1 MFNFSR
7 EGKEV
12 AILCKETGTDETTL
26 EQKTAAENAAV
37 VESASARPDALTGI
51 HQALEALQELFDK
64 QISRN
69 QNQMKMFD
77 ALYRE
82 MKDYKEDFLL
92 EALHKP
98 IISNLIALHDSF
110 AMLEAQLESIM
121 AANKSF
127 RTHKKLQQFQ
137 QNMENARV
145 ELEEVLYRMDVTPY
159 EEHPAK
165 LDRKLHKTLKVIPAA
180 TPQQDW
186 QVAEVHKIGFH
197 WRERIFRPEEVTI
210 FRWAPPAETNAAET
224 TSNSEKEEGR
234 NE

>member
-26 EQKTAAENAAV
+26 EPKTAAENAAV
-37 VESASARPDALTGI
+37 VESASAQPDALAGI
-51 HQALEALQELFDK
+51 HQTLEALQELFEK

-210 FRWAPPAETNAAET
+210 FRWAPPAETNDAET

>member
-1 MFNFSR
+1 MFNISR

-12 AILCKETGTDETTL
+12 AILYKETGTDETTL
-26 EQKTAAENAAV
+26 GPKTAAENTAV
-37 VESASARPDALTGI
+37 VEPASAQPDALAGI
-51 HQALEALQELFDK
+51 HQTLAALQELFDK

-82 MKDYKEDFLL
+82 MKDYKEGFLL

-110 AMLEAQLESIM
+110 AMLEAQLNSIM

-127 RTHKKLQQFQ
+127 RTHKKMQQFQ

-197 WRERIFRPEEVTI
+197 WREKIFRPEEVTI

-224 TSNSEKEEGR
+224 TANSEKEEGT

>member
-12 AILCKETGTDETTL
+12 AILCKETGIDETTL
-26 EQKTAAENAAV
+26 ESKTAAENVIV
-37 VESASARPDALTGI
+37 VEPDALAGI
-51 HQALEALQELFDK
+51 HQTLAALQELFDK

-82 MKDYKEDFLL
+82 MKDYKEGFLL

-110 AMLEAQLESIM
+110 AMLEAQLKSIM

-127 RTHKKLQQFQ
+127 RTHKKMQQFQ

-197 WRERIFRPEEVTI
+197 WREKIFRPEEVTI

-224 TSNSEKEEGR
+224 TANAEKEEGR